1 MAATPLV
8 AGSTYFTLKSGKKVG
23 PFTGSYSSSDN
34 YLDVTKGGKDY
45 PTKLDF
51 TKFKTVADIRF
62 EPGVGKKSTWS
73 SWTYFNNGQWAVDRF
88 TNLG

>member
-1 MAATPLV
+1 MSVSGEVT
-8 AGSTYFTLKSGKKVG
+8 FTLKSGKVCG
-23 PFTGSYSSSDN
+23 PYQATYTAEDN
-34 YLDVTKGGKDY
+34 YVDVTKGGKDY

-51 TKFKTVADIRF
+51 TKFKTVASITF
-62 EPGVGKKSTWS
+62 KPGVGKATSWT